1 MFLHD
6 SLSNETR
13 SIEPSNVSIYACGI
27 TPYSDAHVGHAR
39 TYVVFDFLAKTLRSL
54 GHDVRLVRNITDI
67 DDKIIAVAKKANVH
81 WSAVSNKYAERNR
94 QLMLASGLDIPEEPK
109 ASAHI
114 PQIVDVVRK
123 LIALGLA
130 YVSSTGDVLYRVDAY
145 KGALLIEHQE
155 GATLSQQGKSRV
167 SAEGKE
173 DVRDFALWKSVA
185 SDEPGFLSPW
195 GWGRP
200 GWHIECT
207 AMIGA
212 LFNGHVTIHG
222 GGTDLKFPHHQS
234 EIMQS
239 EPVFGVPVADV
250 WMHNGSVLSNG
261 VKMSKSLGNVV
272 GWSEALAM
280 ADEKAPGLGADVL
293 RYALLKTHWRQ
304 PFDWTDMVL
313 DQAVQELLVL
323 SQRALASNGKSDA
336 TFAQKLASNFN
347 TPHALGW
354 LHTAGKNG
362 QGATVSEGL
371 GLLGISPHAWAQYA
385 STLGKAVG
393 LSSEEVTRLNNE
405 RELARARKDWARA
418 DEIRAHL
425 QAHGALV
432 QDVKLATLGA
442 VAASGPSL

>member
-6 SLSNETR
+6 SLSNKTR

-39 TYVVFDFLAKTLRSL
+39 TYVVFDFLAKTLRAL
-54 GHDVRLVRNITDI
+54 NHDVRLVRNITDI
-67 DDKIIAVAKKANVH
+67 DDKIIAVAKRDNVH
-81 WSAVSNKYAERNR
+81 WSVVADKYAAKNR

-109 ASAHI
+109 ASAHV
-114 PQIVDVVRK
+114 PQIIDVVQR
-123 LIALGLA
+123 LIGLGLA
-130 YVSSTGDVLYRVDAY
+130 YVASTGDVLYRVDAY
-145 KGALLIEHQE
+145 KGALLIEHQA
-155 GATLSQQGKSRV
+155 GALLSQQGKSRV

-173 DVRDFALWKSVA
+173 DVRDFALWKTA
-185 SDEPGFLSPW
+185 STEEPGFLSPW

-207 AMIGA
+207 AMIGT

-250 WMHNGSVLSNG
+250 WMHNGSVLFKG

-272 GWSEALAM
+272 GWSQALSM
-280 ADEKAPGLGADVL
+280 ANEKAPGLGADVL

-304 PFDWTDMVL
+304 PFDWSDSVL
-313 DQAVQELLVL
+313 DQAVQELVVL
-323 SQRALASNGKSDA
+323 SQRALASDGRNA
-336 TFAQKLASNFN
+336 VTFAQTLARNFN
-347 TPHALGW
+347 TPHSLGW

-362 QGATVSEGL
+362 QGATVIEGL
-371 GLLGISPHAWAQYA
+371 ALLGISPHAWAAYSEKRGNA
-385 STLGKAVG
+385 ST
-393 LSSEEVTRLNNE
+393 LSSEEVVRLQNE
-405 RELARARKDWARA
+405 RESARKQKNWARA
-418 DEIRAHL
+418 DEIRDYL
-425 QAHGALV
+425 QSSGALV
-432 QDVKLATLGA
+432 QDAKLA
-442 VAASGPSL
+442 SL